1 MSQRPHQC
9 SRALPRRSP
18 QSAARL
24 WSPASG
30 RALEVL
36 TTAPGLGL
44 YTGNALDGGLAG
56 KAGVRYPQHAGVV
69 LQAQARTRCLSVAC
83 GCPCAHHAAWSRS

>member
-1 MSQRPHQC
+1 MQIFINRLH
-9 SRALPRRSP
+9 AGRRP

-44 YTGNALDGGLAG
+44 YSANALDAGLAG
-56 KAGVRYPQHAGVV
+56 KGGVRYPQHAGVV
-69 LQAQARTRCLSVAC
+69 LQAQARPLHDSHRSDWLSV
-83 GCPCAHHAAWSRS
+83 

>member
-1 MSQRPHQC
+1 MRIQVRSTFAALIQSCSEALRDVRAVRARRPQT
-9 SRALPRRSP
+9 
-18 QSAARL
+18 AARL

-44 YTGNALDGGLAG
+44 YTGNALDGSVAG
-56 KAGVRYPQHAGVV
+56 KGGARYPRHGGVV
-69 LQAQARTRCLSVAC
+69 LQAQARHPHV
-83 GCPCAHHAAWSRS
+83 